1 MLLPLM
7 GEKGCIGLIYADHP
21 EPGGLPVQGERLKQ
35 VQALRDQVQA
45 LLLRRATPAPTQP
58 GAG

>member
-1 MLLPLM
+1 M

-35 VQALRDQVQA
+35 VQGLRDQVQA

-58 GAG
+58 DAG